1 MRGVDAEVA
10 RTFQSA
16 GRRIPLSF
24 KIKDFSFMIVR
35 DNETPLTLSTF
46 SIVDNAL

>member
-1 MRGVDAEVA
+1 MGAEVA
-10 RTFQSA
+10 RTFQST

-24 KIKDFSFMIVR
+24 KTSFVIVR
-35 DNETPLTLSTF
+35 DNETPLTLSAF